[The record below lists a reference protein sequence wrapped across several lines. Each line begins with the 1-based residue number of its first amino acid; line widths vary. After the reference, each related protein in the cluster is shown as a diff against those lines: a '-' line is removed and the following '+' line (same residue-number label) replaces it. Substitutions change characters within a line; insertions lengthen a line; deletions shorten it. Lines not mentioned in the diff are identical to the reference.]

1 MARAPGLGVRRA
13 APPVVAPILM
23 DLVVLS
29 EVRWGYFRTRKQ
41 FLLSRFP
48 ERWRVFFAQPPA
60 LGGSDPWR
68 PRREGRVT
76 IFTVPFLKPG
86 TTSALYNALTSGRA
100 GRAVFEWI
108 AERWLGA
115 VLARLGVEPRP
126 VLLASNIYCPGALAR
141 RPHRMTFYDFN
152 DSPFQFAGT
161 PPWAREYW
169 MRTIAHVDALFVVS
183 EHYRRE
189 LEGEIARPLVLLG
202 NGVELEHFATPRPVP
217 PDLERLPR
225 PRIGYLGALSHFLD
239 FETLEVLRGARRG
252 GTLVLIG
259 PGSPDTAAA
268 VGALAARG
276 GVAILGPRPYA
287 EVPAY
292 MQGLDLGVIPFRA
305 QDKFVKGI
313 NPNKVYQYLASGV
326 PVISTPILDLTPRPP
341 HLQFAADPTAL
352 EAAVRVALDASPDRE
367 ACWALARPYDWGML
381 AERMVGEIERRVA
394 LAP

>member
-1 MARAPGLGVRRA
+1 
-13 APPVVAPILM
+13 M

-41 FLLSRFP
+41 FLLSRFREP
-48 ERWRVFFAQPPA
+48 WRVFFAQPPA
-60 LGGSDPWR
+60 FGGSDPWR
-68 PRREGRVT
+68 SRREGRVT

-86 TTSALYNALTSGRA
+86 TTSGLYNRLSASGPGRA
-100 GRAVFEWI
+100 LVEWV
-108 AERWLGA
+108 AERWLRTA
-115 VLARLGVEPRP
+115 LARLGVEPRP
-126 VLLASNIYCPGALAR
+126 VVLVSNIYCPGALAR
-141 RPHRMTFYDFN
+141 LPRRMTFYDFN

-161 PPWAREYW
+161 PPWARAYW
-169 MRTIAHVDALFVVS
+169 SRTLAQTDALFVVS

-189 LEGEIARPLVLLG
+189 LARETTRPLVLLG
-202 NGVELEHFATPRPVP
+202 NGVEWEHFAPPRPAP

-225 PRIGYLGALSHFLD
+225 PRIGYVGLLSHFLD
-239 FETLEVLRGARRG
+239 FEALEALRRQRRG

-259 PGSPDTAAA
+259 PGPPDTAQA
-268 VGALAARG
+268 VATLAARE
-276 GVAILGPRPYA
+276 GVAVLGPKPYA

-305 QDKFVKGI
+305 QDRFVQGI

-326 PVISTPILDLTPRPP
+326 PVITTPILDLAPRPP
-341 HLQFAADPTAL
+341 CLQFAAEPAAL
-352 EAAVRVALDASPDRE
+352 EAAVSAALDAPADRE
-367 ACWALARPYDWGML
+367 ACRALARPYDWGAL